1 MKEDRISIR
10 ELIRNRGYW
19 SIVLSGSVILLE
31 TALMI
36 AFNLLLFHAAGDTP
50 AFRLMLFFSVI
61 MTVVMN
67 VSVIF
72 LTIRSARRS
81 VEADRMNTQISSAA
95 NFYISLCELDLP
107 NNSVIPIRNAN
118 PAIEKAV
125 NSCDHNM
132 QEIFFGIMNGLPES
146 PSKKDAIAFCD
157 LSDPET
163 KFAESDTLT
172 LEYLSYGN
180 IWVRARYVV
189 SRRNKEGRI
198 THVLWMLENINA
210 ERQTRDRIAMHA
222 EMLNHQMSSIADI
235 YMSVYDFDLVHDT
248 FSDVKANN
256 ARVVD
261 LIGANRANAQQT
273 LVDVMKHMTSAES
286 MAAVLA
292 FIDFRTLKER
302 LSETNTVTLEY
313 LSADRRWRRA
323 RFIASERS
331 GSGELLHVL
340 WLVVDIDQEKKDREA
355 LIDRSERAIAANEA
369 KSSFLSNMSHEI
381 RTPISAILG
390 MNEMVLRES
399 EDPDILTYSENI
411 HTAGV
416 TLLGLINDILDF
428 SKIEAGKLEIM
439 EADYDVR
446 SMLNDLVNMIRPRAD
461 DKNLSLITDFEDSL
475 PEILHGD
482 EIRIKQIITN
492 ILTNAVKYTERGN
505 VTFRVFSEKIPEET
519 GAVLL
524 CVEVR
529 DTGIGIRPEDMEKL
543 FTKFERI
550 EEERNRT
557 VEGTGLG
564 MAITQNLLSL
574 MGSRLEVDSIYGKGS
589 IFGFKLRQEI
599 RWEKVIGEHRETADT
614 VRTDRKAYR
623 VSFTAPDARILIVD
637 DTEINRFVFGSLLK
651 KTQMQ
656 IDMAASGDEGIRMT
670 MEHPYDL
677 IFLDHMMPGK
687 DGIVTLHEIKSS
699 QDNPNRRTPTI
710 CLTANAITGAR
721 EKYMAA
727 GFDNY
732 ITKPVE
738 PARLEEMIRK
748 YLPEEKV
755 VLT

>member
-1 MKEDRISIR
+1 
-10 ELIRNRGYW
+10 
-19 SIVLSGSVILLE
+19 
-31 TALMI
+31 
-36 AFNLLLFHAAGDTP
+36 
-50 AFRLMLFFSVI
+50 
-61 MTVVMN
+61 
-67 VSVIF
+67 
-72 LTIRSARRS
+72 
-81 VEADRMNTQISSAA
+81 
-95 NFYISLCELDLP
+95 
-107 NNSVIPIRNAN
+107 
-118 PAIEKAV
+118 
-125 NSCDHNM
+125 
-132 QEIFFGIMNGLPES
+132 
-146 PSKKDAIAFCD
+146 
-157 LSDPET
+157 
-163 KFAESDTLT
+163 
-172 LEYLSYGN
+172 
-180 IWVRARYVV
+180 
-189 SRRNKEGRI
+189 
-198 THVLWMLENINA
+198 
-210 ERQTRDRIAMHA
+210 
-222 EMLNHQMSSIADI
+222 
-235 YMSVYDFDLVHDT
+235 VYDFDLVHDT

-261 LIGANRANAQQT
+261 LIGANRADAQET
-273 LVDVMKHMTSAES
+273 LVNVMKHMTSAES
-286 MAAVLA
+286 LPAVLA

-411 HTAGV
+411 HTAGM

-439 EADYDVR
+439 EADYEVR

-461 DKNLSLITDFEDSL
+461 DKKLALITDFEDSL

-599 RWEKVIGEHRETADT
+599 RWEKVVGERRETADT

-670 MEHPYDL
+670 MEHTYDL

-699 QDNPNRRTPTI
+699 QDNPNRRTPAI

-755 VLT
+755 ALT